1 MKTINIKTELE
12 KVPIII
18 ESIDEAINDR
28 LNKDEHASED
38 FKQNQR
44 ISSAL
49 LRVIQSI
56 ELLNYE
62 I

>member
-1 MKTINIKTELE
+1 MKTTNIKTELE
-12 KVPIII
+12 KVSIII
-18 ESIDEAINDR
+18 ESIDEVINDR

-44 ISSAL
+44 ISNAL
-49 LRVIQSI
+49 LRVLQAV
-56 ELLNYE
+56 ELLKHE